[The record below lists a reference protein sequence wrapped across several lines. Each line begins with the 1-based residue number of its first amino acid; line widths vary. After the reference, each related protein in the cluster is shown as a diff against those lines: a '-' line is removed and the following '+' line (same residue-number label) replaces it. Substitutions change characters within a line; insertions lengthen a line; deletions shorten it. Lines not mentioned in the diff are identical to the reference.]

1 MGYVGKQYKITI
13 VDYVIGDNQIGDNV
27 MGDSL
32 LGDGRH
38 YSKQSNKHRNVMI

>member
-32 LGDGRH
+32 LGDRR
-38 YSKQSNKHRNVMI
+38 QSAR